1 MEVKLET
8 IEENKRKLTV
18 TVDAERFNHALDV
31 AFKKIVKDVEIKG
44 FRKGK
49 VPRKIFEMRFG
60 EAALY
65 EEAINYLIPIEYP
78 KALEKVNIEPVA
90 QPKFDIDFESIGKD
104 KDFTFYA
111 IVTVKPEVKLG
122 QYKGLEVTTLAT
134 DVTEEDIDREIEKL
148 LNRHAE
154 LVIKEDG
161 ADGGDIVVI
170 DFVGTID
177 GKEFE
182 GGSAQNYSLRLGS
195 NSFIPGF
202 EVQLVGIK
210 AGEEREVNVTFP
222 EDYHVEH
229 LRGKEAVF
237 KVTCHE
243 VKTRELPK
251 LDDEFVKD
259 LELEGIETVEQLRED
274 ARKRLSE
281 QRENAARNHLIDSVV
296 EQASQNATINIP
308 EEMIYEEAHRML
320 HDVEH
325 QLEHSGLT
333 LENYMKMTG
342 QTHDELVDQFKPEAE
357 KRIRYNLTLE
367 AIADQEGIKA
377 TEDEINQ
384 EMEKIA
390 QQYQM
395 PLEQVKA
402 LYGDSSFLSQSIRIQ
417 KAIDFLVEH
426 AKKVSPSEAS
436 VANEEKEE

>member
-1 MEVKLET
+1 
-8 IEENKRKLTV
+8 
-18 TVDAERFNHALDV
+18 
-31 AFKKIVKDVEIKG
+31 
-44 FRKGK
+44 
-49 VPRKIFEMRFG
+49 RFG

-195 NSFIPGF
+195 TTFIPGF

-251 LDDEFVKD
+251 LDDE
-259 LELEGIETVEQLRED
+259 
-274 ARKRLSE
+274 
-281 QRENAARNHLIDSVV
+281 
-296 EQASQNATINIP
+296 
-308 EEMIYEEAHRML
+308 
-320 HDVEH
+320 
-325 QLEHSGLT
+325 
-333 LENYMKMTG
+333 
-342 QTHDELVDQFKPEAE
+342 
-357 KRIRYNLTLE
+357 
-367 AIADQEGIKA
+367 
-377 TEDEINQ
+377 
-384 EMEKIA
+384 
-390 QQYQM
+390 
-395 PLEQVKA
+395 
-402 LYGDSSFLSQSIRIQ
+402 
-417 KAIDFLVEH
+417 
-426 AKKVSPSEAS
+426 
-436 VANEEKEE
+436 